1 MSDSILPASTG
12 ARPTDG
18 PPGPRR
24 QRNAEATR
32 RRLLDAA
39 EREFARTGFAGARL
53 RDIADGAG
61 VQPALIHH
69 YFTDKDG
76 LYRAVLDRG
85 LLQTSA
91 LSWELLA
98 GRNDVEGLVRGFVDL
113 LVDFHAQHEQLLA
126 ILRHEA
132 AAGGTMAA
140 PLLAERS
147 LPVVE
152 AVAALIEE
160 RQKAGEV
167 RADVDAREI
176 ILAAMS
182 MAVYPFADAAM
193 ILPVLPGCAPRDG
206 EALTRRKDAIVKLL
220 LAGMRA

>member
-1 MSDSILPASTG
+1 MPPPDSILPA
-12 ARPTDG
+12 AE
-18 PPGPRR
+18 PRR

-32 RRLLDAA
+32 KRLLDAA

-53 RDIADGAG
+53 RDIADAAG

-69 YFTDKDG
+69 YFADKHG

-98 GRNDVEGLVRGFVDL
+98 ERNDVEGLVRGFVDL
-113 LVDFHAQHEQLLA
+113 LVDYHAQHEHLMA

-132 AAGGTMAA
+132 AAGGQMAA
-140 PLLAERS
+140 PLLAERT

-182 MAVYPFADAAM
+182 MAVYPFSDAAM
-193 ILPVLPGCAPRDG
+193 LLPVLPGCAPREG
-206 EALTRRKDAIVKLL
+206 APLARRKDAIVKLL

>member
-1 MSDSILPASTG
+1 MPPPDSLLPA
-12 ARPTDG
+12 AE
-18 PPGPRR
+18 PRR
-24 QRNAEATR
+24 RNAEATR
-32 RRLLDAA
+32 LRLLDAA
-39 EREFARTGFAGARL
+39 EGEFARTGFAGARL
-53 RDIADGAG
+53 RDIAEAAG

-69 YFTDKDG
+69 YFSDKHG

-85 LLQTSA
+85 LMQTSA

-98 GRNDVEGLVRGFVDL
+98 GRSDVEGLVRGFVDL
-113 LVDFHAQHEQLLA
+113 LVDFHSQHEHLMA

-132 AAGGTMAA
+132 AAGGQMAA
-140 PLLAERS
+140 PLLAERT

-160 RQKAGEV
+160 RQRAGEV

-182 MAVYPFADAAM
+182 MAVYPFSDAAM
-193 ILPVLPGCAPRDG
+193 LLPVLPGCAPRGG
-206 EALTRRKDAIVKLL
+206 EPLARRKDAIVKLL
-220 LAGMRA
+220 LAAMRG